1 MQRTAWR
8 HLPTLAHLQKLDV
21 RQLAREDRHRA
32 LFELGRVRH
41 RASMNGVRESL
52 TQTLGC
58 SPHQD
63 WAMEFASEV
72 KALGTTVRERA
83 PEDVAAG
90 GLGDSFA
97 LNLNTYYPLMRVSA
111 VRLQ

>member
-1 MQRTAWR
+1 
-8 HLPTLAHLQKLDV
+8 
-21 RQLAREDRHRA
+21 
-32 LFELGRVRH
+32 
-41 RASMNGVRESL
+41 MNGVRESL

-111 VRLQ
+111 VRLQSGSRTNALARNPISSDIRCTPRRS